1 MKNTFKFKRNI
12 VKDSTLDCV
21 MLCLSLAT
29 LSNGINVPFISK
41 PLFLFFTFMA
51 MHIAFVQIRHKLHKN
66 KREKI
71 KNSLLA

>member
-12 VKDSTLDCV
+12 VKGSTLDCV

-71 KNSLLA
+71 KNSLQA